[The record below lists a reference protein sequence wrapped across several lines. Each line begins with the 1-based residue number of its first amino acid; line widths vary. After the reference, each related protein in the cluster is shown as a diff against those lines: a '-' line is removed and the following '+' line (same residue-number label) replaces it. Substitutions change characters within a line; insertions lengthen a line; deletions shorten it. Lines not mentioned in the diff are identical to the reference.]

1 MRPWELKDKEAW
13 KNDAGSRGCWC
24 SSRQFLGATLV
35 QHIHLWFKVCCSSFF
50 LACRGSTLV
59 TQKLMHRILTLKLW
73 NSFFTMIWRSLFMV
87 WHIIPLSYKKVILK
101 VFFWWNEGSKCDIK
115 LIKIMQVSQ
124 KSLKIWS
131 FSNTLSSDR
140 VTSTLDMV
148 SMIFHGKQ
156 LLYIWV
162 KPTLNC

>member
-1 MRPWELKDKEAW
+1 MKCFLVVIMTCKML
-13 KNDAGSRGCWC
+13 WC
-24 SSRQFLGATLV
+24 NAYVLHTLE
-35 QHIHLWFKVCCSSFF
+35 HIHLWFKVCCSSFF

-59 TQKLMHRILTLKLW
+59 TQKLMHQILTLKLW

-87 WHIIPLSYKKVILK
+87 WHIPLSYKKVILK

-131 FSNTLSSDR
+131 FSDTLSFDCKC
-140 VTSTLDMV
+140 
-148 SMIFHGKQ
+148 H
-156 LLYIWV
+156 
-162 KPTLNC
+162 

>member
-1 MRPWELKDKEAW
+1 MRRITNETLGVKGLRKPEKMMQVV
-13 KNDAGSRGCWC
+13 GGCWC

-50 LACRGSTLV
+50 LACRGSTLM

-87 WHIIPLSYKKVILK
+87 WHITPLSYKKVILK

-124 KSLKIWS
+124 KSIKIWS
-131 FSNTLSSDR
+131 FCDTLSSDR
-140 VTSTLDMV
+140 KC
-148 SMIFHGKQ
+148 H
-156 LLYIWV
+156 
-162 KPTLNC
+162 